1 MALKRPSWRPTGT
14 VSWSAPKLAFWQPS
28 SSQRATGGGP
38 GGGPAADRR
47 RSRRR
52 AAGTLQTVDG
62 DRRLAAE
69 AGPRAIDELDAIDR
83 AIAADEIE
91 RPRAAAR
98 ADELADAEILWG
110 PVEEDDPEIQELDIV
125 AGDFE
130 RDLLEAALA
139 AADADDVAIDA
150 EADLL
155 LAEQLPILALA
166 HLLGVDGEHRAAAE
180 VVARARG
187 DLDPLDRTG
196 ASLQVER
203 LRALAGVELLAQVDL
218 LNLVVAEHDRDADD
232 EDGALRRLEADA
244 GKAAVAASHVDRVAI
259 DTDPADARRAEQ
271 HPLAPVGIARQAGVA
286 RRGAVPIAGP
296 LRGGRVY
303 DCRRQQQQS
312 CKRQDVSAQH
322 SYLPTDP

>member
-1 MALKRPSWRPTGT
+1 MR
-14 VSWSAPKLAFWQPS
+14 
-28 SSQRATGGGP
+28 
-38 GGGPAADRR
+38 
-47 RSRRR
+47 
-52 AAGTLQTVDG
+52 
-62 DRRLAAE
+62 
-69 AGPRAIDELDAIDR
+69 
-83 AIAADEIE
+83 
-91 RPRAAAR
+91 AAR

-110 PVEEDDPEIQELDIV
+110 PVEEDDLEIQELDIV
-125 AGDFE
+125 AGDFQ

-271 HPLAPVGIARQAGVA
+271 HPLASVGIARQAGVA

-312 CKRQDVSAQH
+312 RKRQDVSAQH
-322 SYLPTDP
+322 SYLPTVRNQLSRLRDKAQFAGFHRPNCVTAAHSIAAAGERFWGGAAAYAENWTWHQAVRKKSC